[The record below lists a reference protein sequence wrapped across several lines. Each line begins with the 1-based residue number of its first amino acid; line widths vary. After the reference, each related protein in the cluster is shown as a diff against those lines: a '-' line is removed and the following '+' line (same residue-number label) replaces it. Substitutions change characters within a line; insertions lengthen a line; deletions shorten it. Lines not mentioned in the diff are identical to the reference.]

1 MRRLMY
7 WIGLLLVFLLM
18 AGLACSIGGEEEPTS
33 TPIPPTA
40 TPVPPT
46 ATPEPPAEEVDTA
59 SQPADMVSAE
69 SQARGVRLSHPED
82 WFYTDAGFIILLST
96 AADADTF
103 VETEELPDGVTMFVM
118 AGPADQVEAEE
129 FSPDILGEMAEEFGA
144 GGDVELVGSP
154 VETTINGVP
163 VQLMEFRAAEGSDTI
178 HGLVA
183 LFNNGQQAAVVVAVS
198 PEELWDEHA

>member
-1 MRRLMY
+1 MY

-118 AGPADQVEAEE
+118 AGPAGRG
-129 FSPDILGEMAEEFGA
+129 IRRRRRRGT
-144 GGDVELVGSP
+144 GGLPCRDHNQRRP
-154 VETTINGVP
+154 RPIDGVP
-163 VQLMEFRAAEGSDTI
+163 SG
-178 HGLVA
+178 
-183 LFNNGQQAAVVVAVS
+183 
-198 PEELWDEHA
+198 